1 MTREDMTRKEP
12 TQPDPSDGRHPLP
25 PHVTLPLL
33 DLITQQSMDED
44 YRHASERRA
53 LRSPAGAAGPDGDE
67 PQDQRAR
74 RRRAS
79 AVVVAVFGILISV
92 AAVQTS
98 QDADVR
104 ALGRA
109 SLIDRIQTEK
119 ESLTELQDRVGA
131 LRAQNIEI
139 EEGLRELRATEQEHA
154 QRVRTIGSRTGNLAV
169 RGPGVRIVVDDAV
182 RGDDILAVRGDDLA
196 VLVDGLWAAGAEAVA
211 INNQRLTALTS
222 VENSG
227 QAILVNVRPL
237 YPPYEVVAIGNPGTL
252 QGRFLETTH
261 GSVWFSLARTLGF
274 TFEMSEDDDLR
285 LPAAQVRTLLHARVG
300 SKDAVPQRKDVE
312 P

>member
-1 MTREDMTRKEP
+1 MRGRRTTG
-12 TQPDPSDGRHPLP
+12 PDPSDARYPLP

-44 YRHASERRA
+44 YRVVSQRRRLQASAREE
-53 LRSPAGAAGPDGDE
+53 SGPGGAGG
-67 PQDQRAR
+67 QAR
-74 RRRAS
+74 PRRRAS
-79 AVVVAVFGILISV
+79 VVVVAVFGVLVSV

-104 ALGRA
+104 ASGRA
-109 SLIDRIQTEK
+109 SLINRIQTEK
-119 ESLTELQDRVGA
+119 EALTLLQDRVGA
-131 LRAQNIEI
+131 LRAGNVEI
-139 EEGLRELRATEQEHA
+139 EEELRELRATEQSTA

-182 RGDDILAVRGDDLA
+182 RGDDILAVRGDDLS
-196 VLVDGLWAAGAEAVA
+196 VLVDGLWAAGAEAIS
-211 INNQRLTALTS
+211 INNQRLTALTA

-227 QAILVNVRPL
+227 QAVLVNVRPL
-237 YPPYEVVAIGNPGTL
+237 YPPYEVLAIGNPDTL

-274 TFEMSEDDDLR
+274 TFDMQEDDDLR
-285 LPAAQVRTLLHARVG
+285 LPAARVRTLRHARVPSG
-300 SKDAVPQRKDVE
+300 EAAPKRKDVE